1 MFLNS
6 AQIQELKAI
15 FANIG
20 INNSDFNYN
29 NQESEFVY
37 YKLTDHKAFRFQI
50 RKSIQGAL
58 FADVYCEP
66 YTYMPSIYKSCDNFD
81 ECLRLA
87 FEWATCTKFKLMG
100 KTYYPKIFISHSS
113 EDKQLIDEFVDKIL
127 RLSCG
132 FNTSDIIYTSHQST
146 GVSLGDGIPQFIKEN
161 IRTSS
166 LIFFMISPNYRQS
179 EVCLNEMG
187 AAWALDKKTISI
199 LLPSVSFNSLGWLT
213 SLDKAIKI
221 NDREGL
227 DKLVSMIS
235 RKELDIA
242 DWNRQKESFILK
254 CKEFN
259 VPQIEVVRAED
270 FKSNKLKIFDTKFYV
285 RAITEGEYQYQLD
298 LRLRAD
304 SNIVLKE
311 AFIVNDNSFIGDV
324 LNPSKEVRL
333 VSAIPSDNIDI
344 NTIKPYE
351 YKQKVLTCISEKG
364 IRITDT
370 KITSGEQISISFV
383 GALVTTREC
392 DGNVD
397 LPLNNW
403 KFCISYDVDKNIS
416 IPIKLNIAEHNINGY
431 FWHN

>member
-37 YKLTDHKAFRFQI
+37 YKLTDNKAYRFQI

-100 KTYYPKIFISHSS
+100 KTYYHKIFISHSS

-132 FNTSDIIYTSHQST
+132 FNTSDIIYTSRQST

-324 LNPSKEVRL
+324 SNPSKELRL
-333 VSAIPSDNIDI
+333 MSAIPGDNIDI
-344 NTIKPYE
+344 NTIKPSE
-351 YKQKVLTCISEKG
+351 YKHKVLTCISEKG

-403 KFCISYDVDKNIS
+403 KFCISYDVDNNIS

>member
-15 FANIG
+15 FASIG

-29 NQESEFVY
+29 NQELEFVY
-37 YKLTDHKAFRFQI
+37 YKITDPKAYRFQI

-66 YTYMPSIYKSCDNFD
+66 YTYMSSIYKSCDNFN

-87 FEWATCTKFKLMG
+87 FEWATCTKFRLTG
-100 KTYYPKIFISHSS
+100 KTYYHKIFISHSS

-132 FNTSDIIYTSHQST
+132 FNTSDIIYTSRQST

-161 IRTSS
+161 IKTSS
-166 LIFFMISPNYRQS
+166 LVFFMISPNYRQS

-221 NDREGL
+221 NDSESL
-227 DKLVSMIS
+227 DSLVSMIS

-259 VPQIEVVRAED
+259 VQQIEVVRAED
-270 FKSNKLKIFDTKFYV
+270 FKSNKLTIFDTKFYV

-298 LRLRAD
+298 MRLRSE
-304 SNIVLKE
+304 SNIVLKN
-311 AFIVNDNSFIGDV
+311 AFIVNDNTFIGDV
-324 LNPSKEVRL
+324 SNPCKEIRL
-333 VSAIPSDNIDI
+333 VSAIPCDTINI
-344 NTIKPYE
+344 NTIKPSDYRS
-351 YKQKVLTCISEKG
+351 KVLACITEKG

-370 KITSGEQISISFV
+370 SIASGTQISISFV
-383 GALVTTREC
+383 GAFITTRES
-392 DGNVD
+392 DGHVD

-403 KFCISYDVDKNIS
+403 SFCLSYDIDSYTS